1 MIQVRPPHLQSSPQL
16 TLVPGI
22 SHAYGGVLSALSID
36 YTLTPVSKSIT
47 NPGENRWKEREIV
60 TALYVDGEEVIA
72 VSEKELIG
80 SF

>member
-1 MIQVRPPHLQSSPQL
+1 M
-16 TLVPGI
+16 
-22 SHAYGGVLSALSID
+22 LSALSID
-36 YTLTPVSKSIT
+36 YTLTPVSKSTT

-80 SF
+80 NF